1 MKANGVR
8 PTEITSVTD
17 LLTLH
22 ATVLATVIFALVSL
36 AGVARAAGSCSDMA
50 LEIAMSSKLE
60 SGGLSK
66 DGSFIS
72 LTGEPYGAYLYCS
85 GPTGM
90 SLRYV
95 SPNLP
100 SDDWYA
106 FVSKTGSVLTKRPP
120 PIVRS
125 AVARCITE
133 ASKASDLVVIRSDGF
148 DVLCDSEK
156 GSPYFEVVV
165 TQWLKQPVRGRKR
178 RKRLPQPTP

>member
-1 MKANGVR
+1 MACGR
-8 PTEITSVTD
+8 PRLPLVTD
-17 LLTLH
+17 LLTLR
-22 ATVLATVIFALVSL
+22 ATVLATVTFALVSL
-36 AGVARAAGSCSDMA
+36 AGVAHAAGSCGDMA

-60 SGGLSK
+60 SGGPSK

-72 LTGEPYGAYLYCS
+72 LTGEHYGAYLYCS

-90 SLRYV
+90 SLRYAG
-95 SPNLP
+95 PNPP

-156 GSPYFEVVV
+156 GSPHFEVVV
-165 TQWLKQPVRGRKR
+165 IQRLKPARERKR
-178 RKRLPQPTP
+178 RKRLP